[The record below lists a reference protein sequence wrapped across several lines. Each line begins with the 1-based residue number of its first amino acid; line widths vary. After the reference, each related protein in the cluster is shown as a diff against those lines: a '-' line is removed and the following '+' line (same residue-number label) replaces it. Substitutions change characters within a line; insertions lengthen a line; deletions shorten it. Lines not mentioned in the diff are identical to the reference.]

1 MGSIRRTQHIEC
13 TPDKAW
19 ELIGDP
25 ARLHEWFPITS
36 CRVEGNKRWITQ
48 ANGVTME
55 EDIITVDNALMRF
68 QYSIVNNPM
77 ITEHMGTVD
86 VFDDGHGHCIA
97 MYSTNAK
104 PHPLALVIGGAAG
117 EGLAKAK
124 KMLEES

>member
-1 MGSIRRTQHIEC
+1 
-13 TPDKAW
+13 
-19 ELIGDP
+19 
-25 ARLHEWFPITS
+25 
-36 CRVEGNKRWITQ
+36 
-48 ANGVTME
+48 ME
-55 EDIITVDNALMRF
+55 EDIITLDNALMRF

-104 PHPLALVIGGAAG
+104 PHPLALIIGGAAG